1 MEEGEHSEL
10 DSLLKEQLSDPKVR
24 QDLGSPSF
32 ARRAGSTKIHRPRAL
47 AGGQHAP
54 VKGGAGEEI
63 TQLEHGT
70 KSVFLRP

>member
-10 DSLLKEQLSDPKVR
+10 DGLLKEQLSDPKVR
-24 QDLGSPSF
+24 QDWGSPSV

-54 VKGGAGEEI
+54 VKGGEEI